1 MKALIQESD
10 KLWLWYNIIKFYINI
25 NVNIMMFLLCVQ
37 DKKQPYQS
45 DCLECRVFEDLNDP
59 TRVMLLWPA
68 TSSLIVEEHLS
79 TAVFNNFTIEVPV
92 LIWVQGSFTPPEQDA
107 VVIADMFP
115 DLSSLNDRNTRA
127 ISDAAIDLCSVSV
140 LTDDKDPSADLTENL
155 VSSIVSNIALP
166 PAIIANNMVVQT
178 TGENTDVKF
187 GAAHDRDGD
196 EVITVH
202 TDQTPIDVLAEE
214 NKLVEYLAALNN
226 PKTGIKERE
235 LMVGGHL
242 VTIQTF
248 HYPAMNM
255 EAPRNK
261 KQRTYVNKDNMPQ
274 LFSYEAKEAMT
285 LAIQVKV
292 GDKIKKVYYI
302 CENMGRFKKL
312 VASAYTHTYT
322 YE

>member
-1 MKALIQESD
+1 MKASLIQESG

-25 NVNIMMFLLCVQ
+25 NVNALFVLYVQ
-37 DKKQPYQS
+37 EKKQPYQS
-45 DCLECRVFEDLNDP
+45 DCLECRVFEDLNDS
-59 TRVMLLWPA
+59 TTVMLLWPA
-68 TSSLIVEEHLS
+68 TSSLIVEEHIS

-107 VVIADMFP
+107 VVISDMFL

-127 ISDAAIDLCSVSV
+127 ILDATIDLCSVSV
-140 LTDDKDPSADLTENL
+140 LTDDKDPSGELTENL
-155 VSSIVSNIALP
+155 VSSIVPNIALP
-166 PAIIANNMVVQT
+166 PAIIANSMVVQT
-178 TGENTDVKF
+178 TGDNADANF

-285 LAIQVKV
+285 LALQVKV

-302 CENMGRFKKL
+302 YVIILNIL
-312 VASAYTHTYT
+312 
-322 YE
+322 